1 MKNKTL
7 LSVVLI
13 FLISSFIVVSCEDDK
28 DNNNVQTTA
37 DFPDKFRVDIP
48 SSISNTQEMKSAE
61 GDTISGNE
69 MYEHLTNF
77 IAIGDAAAELVEE
90 IMLAIGEYNLSQE
103 ISFTYTGDDG
113 REKFLQ
119 VIADVTFEGKTWA
132 FQLTV
137 TDTQS
142 EDEADGGIGMQVFW
156 NANPIDGIA
165 ILKPYNI
172 DRINDSEL
180 GEAMYRIDYNEL
192 GANGY
197 DAEMTVYISDL
208 PMLSPLVDPYGVDN
222 LKMFAGKNGDYV
234 DVYGN
239 SNHPNAKFYN
249 DDVGFDW
256 AFVASCDES
265 IDVATAEVGLPP
277 NTLNASD
284 RQTLLVTHSIYNV
297 FEVQILDIYPG
308 LDQAIIDAYLFNTQA
323 PAYFDANGFVVGGTA
338 PDNTF
343 NQVADRII
351 TLTPFNPSQIN
362 SLTIS
367 FKQ

>member
-1 MKNKTL
+1 MKNKSL
-7 LSVVLI
+7 LSLLLVLI
-13 FLISSFIVVSCEDDK
+13 VSSFVIFSCEDD
-28 DNNNVQTTA
+28 NENANQSEA
-37 DFPDKFRVDIP
+37 SFPDKFRVDIP
-48 SSISNTQEMKSAE
+48 ASISNTQNMKSTN
-61 GDTISGNE
+61 DDIISGNE

-90 IMLAIGEYNLSQE
+90 IMLAIGEYNLSRE
-103 ISFTYTGDDG
+103 ISFTYSGDDG

-119 VIADVTFEGKTWA
+119 VISDVTFEDKTWA

-142 EDEADGGIGMQVFW
+142 ENEPDGGIGMQVFW

-197 DAEMTVYISDL
+197 EAEMTVYITDL
-208 PMLSPLVDPYGVDN
+208 PMPSPLVDPYAVNN
-222 LKMFAGKNGDYV
+222 LKMFAGKNGDNV

-249 DDVGFDW
+249 DDIGFDW

-265 IDVATAEVGLPP
+265 IDVACAEVGLPP

-284 RQTLLVTHSIYNV
+284 RETLLVIHSIYNV
-297 FEVQILDIYPG
+297 FEAQILDIYPG
-308 LDQAIIDAYLFNTQA
+308 LDQTVIEAYLFNTQA
-323 PAYFDANGFVVGGTA
+323 PAYFNADGFVVGGTA
-338 PDNTF
+338 PDNTYDA
-343 NQVADRII
+343 VANRISI
-351 TLTPFNPSQIN
+351 MVPYIPLEIN
-362 SLTIS
+362 DLVVT

>member
-1 MKNKTL
+1 MKNKNL
-7 LSVVLI
+7 ILIILIVLSY
-13 FLISSFIVVSCEDDK
+13 SFITISCEENN
-28 DNNNVQTTA
+28 DNTNHTTA
-37 DFPDKFRVDIP
+37 EFPNKFRVDIP
-48 SSISNTQEMKSAE
+48 SSISSMQDMKSTKD
-61 GDTISGNE
+61 DTISGNE

-77 IAIGDAAAELVEE
+77 IAIGDAAAELVED

-119 VIADVTFEGKTWA
+119 VVKDATFESKSWS

-142 EDEADGGIGMQVFW
+142 QDETDGGIAMQVFW
-156 NANPIDGIA
+156 NASPIDGIA

-172 DRINDSEL
+172 DRINDSLL
-180 GEAMYRIDYNEL
+180 GEAIYRIDYNEL

-197 DAEMTVYISDL
+197 DAEMTVNISDL
-208 PMLSPLVDPYGVDN
+208 PLPSPLVEPYAVDN
-222 LKMFAGKNGDYV
+222 LKMFAGKKGDYV

-239 SNHPNAKFYN
+239 SNHPNASFYT
-249 DDVGFDW
+249 DDVGFNW

-277 NTLNASD
+277 STLNASD
-284 RQTLLVTHSIYNV
+284 RETLLVTHSIYNV
-297 FEVQILDIYPG
+297 FNSQILELYPG
-308 LDQAIIDAYLFNTQA
+308 LDQEIIDAYLFNLQA
-323 PAYFDANGFVVGGTA
+323 PAYFDANGFVVGGIA
-338 PDNTF
+338 PDNTYD
-343 NQVADRII
+343 QVSDRILI
-351 TLTPFNPSQIN
+351 LAPYNPFEINTLS
-362 SLTIS
+362 IS